1 MRIFLSQRRVALAAL
16 AGMLAFALASHA
28 EEPATP
34 MIVKIHADWC
44 GTCSA
49 LETTFEALEPQVG
62 GDARIVILDVT
73 DREAVARSQ
82 AEADRLGIRAF
93 FDAYKSKTGTVGVLD
108 ANGTAVT
115 VMKGEMDPAKYVAA
129 VKKAAG
135 EPAS

>member
-1 MRIFLSQRRVALAAL
+1 MRCALSHGKLALLGLAA
-16 AGMLAFALASHA
+16 MLAFALASHA
-28 EEPATP
+28 EEPAKP

-44 GTCSA
+44 GTCTA
-49 LETTFEALEPQVG
+49 LEDTFEALEPQVG

-93 FDAYKSKTGTVGVLD
+93 FDAHKSKTGTVGVLD
-108 ANGTAVT
+108 AGGAPVV
-115 VMKGEMDPAKYVAA
+115 VMRGEMDPAKYVAA
-129 VKKAAG
+129 VKTAAG